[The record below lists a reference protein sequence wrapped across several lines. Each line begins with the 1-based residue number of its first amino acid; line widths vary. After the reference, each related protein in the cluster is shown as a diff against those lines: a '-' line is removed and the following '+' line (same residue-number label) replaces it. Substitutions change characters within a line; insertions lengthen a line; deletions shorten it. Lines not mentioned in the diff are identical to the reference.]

1 MGRASD
7 GARPSRRKIEP
18 AEDDE
23 PRAALRKKDRSGR
36 ERERLD
42 VSSRGMMYCIVF
54 IYRTAAIFAVP
65 TTLVLVD
72 VMCDATFVAKKIPR
86 GGKIKDSL
94 RKSHLHNSHHRH

>member
-1 MGRASD
+1 MGRDSD

-54 IYRTAAIFAVP
+54 IYRTAVIFAVP
-65 TTLVLVD
+65 TS
-72 VMCDATFVAKKIPR
+72 C
-86 GGKIKDSL
+86 
-94 RKSHLHNSHHRH
+94 

>member
-54 IYRTAAIFAVP
+54 IYRTAVILLLP
-65 TTLVLVD
+65 TSCSCC
-72 VMCDATFVAKKIPR
+72 VMQLLLLKRFHVEAE
-86 GGKIKDSL
+86 
-94 RKSHLHNSHHRH
+94 

>member
-36 ERERLD
+36 ESDRLE

-54 IYRTAAIFAVP
+54 VSELYDGPTSNILVFVDDVHVVCNFAEKFHVE
-65 TTLVLVD
+65 
-72 VMCDATFVAKKIPR
+72 AE
-86 GGKIKDSL
+86 
-94 RKSHLHNSHHRH
+94 

>member
-36 ERERLD
+36 ESDRLE

-54 IYRTAAIFAVP
+54 VYRTLCGP
-65 TTLVLVD
+65 TNIQPLL
-72 VMCDATFVAKKIPR
+72 MMLMFVQLLLLKRFHVEA
-86 GGKIKDSL
+86 GKDSL
-94 RKSHLHNSHHRH
+94 RIRKISTTLTTATE